1 MIDQYQVCNGVVMKL
16 DEFLVIIYSSWVLVC
31 KTVCVVMPKF

>member
-1 MIDQYQVCNGVVMKL
+1 MISTKFAMEYIVMKL
-16 DEFLVIIYSSWVLVC
+16 DELLVIIYSSWVLVY